1 MARIGQGRSC
11 WLIAALLMGSIGL
24 LGGKAWAI
32 PMLQP
37 NIEVGA
43 YDSSTEVGPSPYVAG
58 DKMFDGG
65 FAGDTGNRGS
75 NYPVHS
81 DLYNTKTGREETDD
95 RDIKIAAPYYNY
107 SHDRHDGEYEK
118 EHDKEGCSYGCAPV
132 PEPASLLLLGSGL
145 VGLGLWARSRR
156 KGL

>member
-1 MARIGQGRSC
+1 
-11 WLIAALLMGSIGL
+11 
-24 LGGKAWAI
+24 
-32 PMLQP
+32 
-37 NIEVGA
+37 
-43 YDSSTEVGPSPYVAG
+43 
-58 DKMFDGG
+58 MFDGG

-81 DLYNTKTGREETDD
+81 DLYNAKTGTEETDD
-95 RDIKIAAPYYNY
+95 RDIKMAVPYYSN
-107 SHDRHDGEYEK
+107 DRHDGEYDK
-118 EHDKEGCSYGCAPV
+118 EHHKESCSYGCAPV

>member
-1 MARIGQGRSC
+1 MIRIGQGRSC
-11 WLIAALLMGSIGL
+11 WLIAALLMGSIWL

-32 PMLQP
+32 PLLQLDLP
-37 NIEVGA
+37 GGTYN
-43 YDSSTEVGPSPYVAG
+43 SSTEVVPSLYVSG
-58 DKMFDGG
+58 DKMFDGR
-65 FAGDTGNRGS
+65 FTGDTSNRSS

-81 DLYNTKTGREETDD
+81 DLYNAKTGTEETDD
-95 RDIKIAAPYYNY
+95 RDIKMAVPYYSN
-107 SHDRHDGEYEK
+107 DRHDREYDK
-118 EHDKEGCSYGCAPV
+118 EHHKESCSYGCAPV

>member
-11 WLIAALLMGSIGL
+11 WLIAALLMGCIWL

-32 PMLQP
+32 PLLQSDNP
-37 NIEVGA
+37 SGT
-43 YDSSTEVGPSPYVAG
+43 YTHSTEVVPSPYVSG
-58 DKMFDGG
+58 DKMVYGG
-65 FAGDTGNRGS
+65 FTGDTSNPSS

-95 RDIKIAAPYYNY
+95 RDVKIATPYY
-107 SHDRHDGEYEK
+107 SHDRHDEEYDK
-118 EHDKEGCSYGCAPV
+118 EHHKENCSYGCAPV